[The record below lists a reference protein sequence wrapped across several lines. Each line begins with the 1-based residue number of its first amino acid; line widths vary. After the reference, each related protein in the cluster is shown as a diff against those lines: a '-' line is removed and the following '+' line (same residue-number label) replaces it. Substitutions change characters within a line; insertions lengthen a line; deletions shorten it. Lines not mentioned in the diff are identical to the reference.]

1 MQPNDTIDLRSDTV
15 TRPTPAMR
23 EAMARAEVGDDQYG
37 EDPTINLLQERLA
50 ALLGKH
56 AALWLPSG
64 TMANQ
69 VAAMTLARPGD
80 EIITAR
86 EAHAGWHEVGA
97 AAANAGVQIVEV
109 GSGGCF
115 TREQFEAAIKPRRV
129 AGVPGN
135 HGGRDR
141 EHAQPRRRRRLCAG
155 RGRAHLRA
163 GARAWHCELPRR
175 RAAVECSRGQR
186 PQRGRTRRA
195 VRPGVGGVQQGPR
208 RAGRLAA
215 RRAARLDRS
224 RASGTAAAWAARCGR
239 WASSPPRRCMVS
251 TIIARGWPRTMPTR
265 GAWPSGW
272 RRARAV
278 QLDLASVQTN
288 IVVFQLKPGAPDAAA
303 VVAQARQ
310 RGVWLGAFGVRT
322 VRAVTHLDVS
332 AAMCDVAALRLVALL
347 G

>member
-15 TRPTPAMR
+15 TRPTPAIR

-50 ALLGKH
+50 ALLGKP

-97 AAANAGVQIVEV
+97 TAANAGVQIVEV

-115 TREQFEAAIKPRRV
+115 TREQFEAAIKPAGLPVFPATTVVEIENTHNRAGGVVFAQDEAVRICALARERGIASFLDGARLWNAAV
-129 AGVPGN
+129 AS
-135 HGGRDR
+135 GRSEAELAAPFDLVSVAFSKGLGAPAGSLLAGPR
-141 EHAQPRRRRRLCAG
+141 DIIARAQRHRRRLGGAMRQVG
-155 RGRAHLRA
+155 ILAAAALHGLDHHRARLA
-163 GARAWHCELPRR
+163 EDYANARRLAE
-175 RAAVECSRGQR
+175 
-186 PQRGRTRRA
+186 
-195 VRPGVGGVQQGPR
+195 
-208 RAGRLAA
+208 RLAA
-215 RRAARLDRS
+215 CA
-224 RASGTAAAWAARCGR
+224 
-239 WASSPPRRCMVS
+239 
-251 TIIARGWPRTMPTR
+251 
-265 GAWPSGW
+265 
-272 RRARAV
+272 AV

-288 IVVFQLKPGAPDAAA
+288 IIVFQLKPGAPDAAA

-332 AAMCDVAALRLVALL
+332 AAMCDVAASRLVALL